1 MHILLT
7 RPFEDCSEMILKF
20 QSLGNKVSH
29 LPLLR
34 IDKVNYDETALLD
47 LKGIIFT
54 SANAVKFLDVKKI
67 NKKLLCFCV
76 GNATEK
82 KARTVGFQNVI
93 SAEGNVENLKEL
105 ILQNF
110 DQKDGKM
117 IYVSGET
124 ISVDLDQQLLKEGYN
139 IKRIINYRTIHNE
152 NFNNKFVKELKL
164 NMPDIVY
171 VYSQNSALNFIKFIK
186 LYQSESL
193 WMNTN
198 LMCIG
203 EKTSAILNEIKWKKI
218 FLFNP
223 GEEEFLLY
231 KI

>member
-7 RPFEDCSEMILKF
+7 RPLEDCYEIILKF
-20 QSLGNKVSH
+20 QSLGHEVSH
-29 LPLLR
+29 LPLITIEGL
-34 IDKVNYDETALLD
+34 KYESLNYKD
-47 LKGIIFT
+47 LNAIIFT
-54 SANAVKFLDVKKI
+54 SSNAIKFLDIKSMNKNI
-67 NKKLLCFCV
+67 NCFCV

-82 KARTVGFQNVI
+82 KARNSGFQKVF
-93 SAEGNVENLKEL
+93 AADGNVDNLKEL

-110 DQKDGKM
+110 NLSEGKLLY
-117 IYVSGET
+117 ISGEV
-124 ISVDLDQQLLKEGYN
+124 ISSNLDQQLISNGYT
-139 IKRIINYRTIHNE
+139 IERVINYRANPIE
-152 NFNNKFVKELKL
+152 KYDEDFIEKLKRK
-164 NMPDIVY
+164 MPEITY
-171 VYSQNSALNFIKFIK
+171 IYSQNSAINFLKIIKNYH
-186 LYQSESL
+186 LETL

-203 EKTSAILNEIKWKKI
+203 EKTSSILNEIKWKKI